1 MGHSCPKWTVHKG
14 LSPITLGCE
23 HRDNQAKKKIF
34 RKLYKKAEKSWISLK
49 WALKQ
54 HQLRWNKAYTVKK
67 ITNNSLT
74 VSLSEQ
80 FISLSRLIAICEHLD
95 SEHHRSRVT
104 TREHSVETV
113 QYKQPY

>member
-1 MGHSCPKWTVHKG
+1 MSLETT
-14 LSPITLGCE
+14 PIKV
-23 HRDNQAKKKIF
+23 KK
-34 RKLYKKAEKSWISLK
+34 
-49 WALKQ
+49 
-54 HQLRWNKAYTVKK
+54 KAYTVKK

-104 TREHSVETV
+104 TR
-113 QYKQPY
+113 